1 MQRSPQRISLSLSQ
15 EAYSIIRFDMEI
27 FQTESKLDGFINR
40 IIENFKETSNASI
53 SLAKERERDKYVSWI
68 KSVSGVNT
76 ISAEE
81 SACLDRLIEGYAE
94 DLKTKMNSFKNGV
107 PLKPRIKNKNYDI
120 LRLGQ
125 SDFQEEEFYPR
136 EGKYI
141 KALLEEYSQLPFLMR
156 ERIYFK
162 DIIDDINA
170 SISLGSVLKF
180 EYTNRRQQKKTT
192 TVRPYKIASSS
203 LLPFNYLLALPTNA
217 KTIEDIHPYRISRI
231 EYPERLSR
239 TSHITREEKNDIEE
253 YIQDKG
259 GIQYLSSEISEV
271 TVALSEQGYKLF
283 KSILHLRPMITGIPV
298 REDDKWI
305 LKFIC
310 TDEQIKNYFFQFG
323 QNAEIVSPAIL
334 RQEFAEHYRAAL
346 EMYKA
351 NK

>member
-40 IIENFKETSNASI
+40 IIKNFKETSNASI

-217 KTIEDIHPYRISRI
+217 KTIEDIHPYTISRI
-231 EYPERLSR
+231 KYPFR
-239 TSHITREEKNDIEE
+239 T
-253 YIQDKG
+253 
-259 GIQYLSSEISEV
+259 GIQAFQKHTSSS
-271 TVALSEQGYKLF
+271 SNDHGHP
-283 KSILHLRPMITGIPV
+283 SSR
-298 REDDKWI
+298 R
-305 LKFIC
+305 
-310 TDEQIKNYFFQFG
+310 
-323 QNAEIVSPAIL
+323 
-334 RQEFAEHYRAAL
+334 
-346 EMYKA
+346 
-351 NK
+351 